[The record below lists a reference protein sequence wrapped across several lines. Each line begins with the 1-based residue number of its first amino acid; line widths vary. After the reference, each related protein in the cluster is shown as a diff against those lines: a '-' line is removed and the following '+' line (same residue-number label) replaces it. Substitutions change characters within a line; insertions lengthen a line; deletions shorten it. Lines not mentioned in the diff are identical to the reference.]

1 MNLQSNYIKKY
12 IQPVDFYQQQL
23 PSTTFK
29 RNRWNVA
36 GCCPFHD
43 DRNPGSFHVNIQTGA
58 FKCFS
63 CGVAGGDII
72 AYTMAFHGLGFSEAI
87 NQLSM
92 DWGL

>member
-1 MNLQSNYIKKY
+1 MKRQIDYIKFS
-12 IQPVDFYQQQL
+12 ISPVDFYQQQL
-23 PSTTFK
+23 PSATFK

-72 AYTMAFHGLGFSEAI
+72 AYTMALHDIQFSEALD
-87 NQLSM
+87 QLAM